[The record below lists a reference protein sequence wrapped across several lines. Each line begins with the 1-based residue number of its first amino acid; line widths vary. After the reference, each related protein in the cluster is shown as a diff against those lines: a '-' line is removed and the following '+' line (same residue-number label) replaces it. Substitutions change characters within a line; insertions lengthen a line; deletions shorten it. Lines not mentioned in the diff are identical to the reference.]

1 MTLRST
7 YGPLFTFPE
16 TPGNVFV
23 PAGSNVTDASG
34 KSIQYIGYVYLED
47 GVGGSSKTISSAGGK
62 IYWNTSSVV
71 FANAGT
77 TLRVGIQDVSTST
90 APAQG
95 DGTFDVYKDLVG
107 GTDTIKGTAPQTTV
121 MASGSKTLTHG
132 QLIAIA
138 FTMTSR
144 GGTDSVNYRSWSPAT
159 TTGNTQMPTT
169 MTNASGSFV
178 RGAGVPDA
186 VIEFDDGTLGWIMGS
201 YTLTEQNS
209 VVYNLNTAG
218 ADEYG
223 NLIIPRFSMRAAG
236 LFGIAN
242 PASSSADFE
251 LCLYSD
257 PLGSP
262 TLIEAITID
271 ATQLANSTS
280 FGAFSIP
287 FATPRILSVGTTYAI
302 TFRPTTTT
310 NITSYYHGVGD
321 ARFWRLNTLG
331 DDCYAIN
338 RINNSGA
345 FSDYNGGTAK
355 TRRMWISLI
364 VDRLNDTAG
373 NAQYHIGI

>member
-1 MTLRST
+1 
-7 YGPLFTFPE
+7 
-16 TPGNVFV
+16 
-23 PAGSNVTDASG
+23 
-34 KSIQYIGYVYLED
+34 
-47 GVGGSSKTISSAGGK
+47 
-62 IYWNTSSVV
+62 
-71 FANAGT
+71 
-77 TLRVGIQDVSTST
+77 
-90 APAQG
+90 
-95 DGTFDVYKDLVG
+95 
-107 GTDTIKGTAPQTTV
+107 
-121 MASGSKTLTHG
+121 
-132 QLIAIA
+132 
-138 FTMTSR
+138 
-144 GGTDSVNYRSWSPAT
+144 
-159 TTGNTQMPTT
+159 MPTT